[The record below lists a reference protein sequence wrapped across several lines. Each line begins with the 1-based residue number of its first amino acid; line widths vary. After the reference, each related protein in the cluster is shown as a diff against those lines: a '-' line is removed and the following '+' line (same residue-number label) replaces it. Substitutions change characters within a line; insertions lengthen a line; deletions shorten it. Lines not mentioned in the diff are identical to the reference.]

1 MLMSIASE
9 AKLKIAPE
17 RIFAETKVDP
27 RELGFGLPRRK
38 TFHEGKNNCLAN
50 HLQHALMVHFRAFRE
65 TLAPPLTAAISG
77 RVVVHFQ
84 STTMTLRIEKDSSLC
99 SE

>member
-50 HLQHALMVHFRAFRE
+50 HL
-65 TLAPPLTAAISG
+65 
-77 RVVVHFQ
+77 
-84 STTMTLRIEKDSSLC
+84 
-99 SE
+99 